1 MDISGFPL
9 GIFDVIILD
18 FLGSHFSEH
27 FSLAC
32 GIGHS
37 GAAIALFIFAPLTQL
52 FLDTYGWRGAM
63 MLITAV
69 CCHFIPCAMLIR
81 DDKATYH
88 TVPDR
93 DVGEQANTN
102 PTSSMKSFIVG
113 LYRQGGFGVLLDSK
127 YWLIVFSRFAVT
139 FSNSAWLIYYVPHL
153 EDKGFASEVA
163 ASLCSAAAVGY
174 FFGTFIW
181 SPFIDRGYVRCT
193 TALIVSSLMLGMSF
207 IVDPWVNSVLGYV
220 FVTFQCGLFLAS
232 VFTLHDILVKDVFG
246 TGQLSNALA
255 WLKVVSVVGML
266 MAGFLPG
273 KNELR
278 SC

>member
-1 MDISGFPL
+1 ML
-9 GIFDVIILD
+9 GM
-18 FLGSHFSEH
+18 LGSHFSKH

-37 GAAIALFIFAPLTQL
+37 GGAIALFIFPPLTQL
-52 FLDTYGWRGAM
+52 LLDTYGWRGAM

-69 CCHFIPCAMLIR
+69 CCHSIPCAMLIR

-93 DVGEQANTN
+93 DVGEQANTK

-153 EDKGFASEVA
+153 EDKGFSSEVA

-174 FFGTFIW
+174 FFGTFLW
-181 SPFIDRGYVRCT
+181 SPFIDRGYVRCN
-193 TALIVSSLMLGMSF
+193 MLGMSF

-232 VFTLHDILVKDVFG
+232 VFTLNDILAKEVFG
-246 TGQLSNALA
+246 AEQLPNAYA
-255 WLKVVSVVGML
+255 WLKVLPGISQL
-266 MAGFLPG
+266 LAGFLPG
-273 KNELR
+273 KFKF
-278 SC
+278 SSGFWPIMMFG

>member
-1 MDISGFPL
+1 MSGFPL
-9 GIFDVIILD
+9 GIFDVTILGL
-18 FLGSHFSEH
+18 LGSHFSKH

-32 GIGHS
+32 GIAHS
-37 GAAIALFIFAPLTQL
+37 GGAIALFIFPPLTQL

-69 CCHFIPCAMLIR
+69 CCHSIPCAMLIR

-102 PTSSMKSFIVG
+102 PTSSMKSFIVD
-113 LYRQGGFGVLLDSK
+113 LYRQGGFGVLLESK
-127 YWLIVFSRFAVT
+127 YWVLFFTRVGGN
-139 FSNSAWLIYYVPHL
+139 FSNSAWLIYFVPHL

-220 FVTFQCGLFLAS
+220 FVTFQCGLFLSS
-232 VFTLHDILVKDVFG
+232 VFTLNDILTKDVFG
-246 TGQLSNALA
+246 GEQLSNAYA
-255 WLKVVSVVGML
+255 WLKAISVVEML
-266 MAGFLPG
+266 LSGFLPG
-273 KNELR
+273 KTELR
-278 SC
+278 S